1 MIPPDLNPRGT
12 RVLPLPFAWVKIPA
26 SLSEKIEP
34 AYHVSNLM
42 NTNLTTPPA
51 GSARLLA
58 VACAL
63 ITLAPALAQQSDF
76 AKLAQDAKSLAKY
89 DKNQNGKLDTDE
101 LAALQADEA
110 KAAQA
115 GAAAAAESKEIIELT
130 PFEVNAVDDK
140 GYYASTTM
148 SGTRLNSKL
157 EDLGASITVV
167 TKQQLQD
174 TAAIDINDIFLY
186 EANVEG
192 TGQFTDPTTDSRGN
206 PIVDNIAGSPQSA
219 NRVRGLSAANIAI
232 GSFASNGTVPI
243 DTYNLE
249 SVEISRGPN
258 SSIFGLGDAS
268 GTVNLNQSSANPT
281 RSTSQ
286 VQARVDSFGGWRT
299 SLDVNR
305 PLIRNK
311 LAFRIS
317 GVYEEKGYIRKPST
331 DRTVR
336 WQGALSYR
344 PMKNTSIKLSYEN
357 YHNYN
362 QRPNSTPPRD
372 TVSYWRSV
380 GSPVWDPVTF
390 TPTVNGVRG
399 LPAPYRGGSDNALVA
414 GVPPIPPGL
423 NSPDTAGVRPAYIV
437 DGGKVALYTIQQM
450 PSSNTAPFNATQYG
464 SSSNQRYIFSGT
476 DIQLLGGAK
485 FGEPPLTALYQMPVV
500 KDRSLYDWTEI
511 NIMSPNYGVVWS
523 NNTRLE
529 LEHTFLNSKRQI
541 LALQAGWFR
550 EDTNNYSRNILG
562 QQDGVNSVL
571 AIDVN
576 QRLLDGRPNPYF
588 LRPFIGGNEPN
599 IIRKPQFNDNY
610 RGTVAYQLDLTHE
623 QNLLKWLGRHRFAGY
638 GEYRLMIQS
647 PSGFRYR
654 DEGIAAENPALAG
667 LSLTNITGSN
677 GVHIYPRYYLGDA
690 NGQNVDYAAQ
700 RPGNINGTLPLY
712 TFDTNTASPTAGKW
726 VNTNVTMAELG
737 ISFGAQKRKIRTEG
751 LTWQSFFLDDR
762 IVPTIG
768 VRKDR
773 NFGETNL
780 ATVTGTDGIIDP
792 TNVYNFG
799 RNKSWNAGT
808 TRTQGVVVKPFR
820 WLHLS
825 YNQSDSF
832 QPADIAYNNMGAVLP
847 NPTGAGKDYAVT
859 LNFFDGRLSFRL
871 GKYETTQLNARGTI
885 GTIATRARTIDVGS
899 GGGNAFT
906 LFSRAN
912 GWATTLHPEWSAAQ
926 TTDYVNKTLGMSQDY
941 VTFLQTASLNDINDA
956 MSKGYELEV
965 NYNPTRFWTMKFTG
979 SKQAAVDTNMSPAVQ
994 AYIDSRYALW
1004 TTIEDPTSA
1013 IDPATGKRQL
1023 WWNQAVGGNQ
1033 PNSYFVGN
1041 VLSPLKLAQAT
1052 AGKRKPQ
1059 TREYSFNAF
1068 TSFRFAGVTENP
1080 RLKPLS
1086 VGGALRWADKAAIG
1100 YYGAAPD
1107 ADGAIRSLDKTRPI
1121 YDKALAHVDLNA
1133 SYDLKLFRNK
1143 VRTRVQL
1150 NIRNVGEN
1158 THLQRIAVNPDGN
1171 PWNYRIVDPTQ
1182 YILTTTFDL

>member
-1 MIPPDLNPRGT
+1 MH
-12 RVLPLPFAWVKIPA
+12 
-26 SLSEKIEP
+26 SLRRQSR
-34 AYHVSNLM
+34 LR
-42 NTNLTTPPA
+42 
-51 GSARLLA
+51 RLLA
-58 VACAL
+58 VVPVG
-63 ITLAPALAQQSDF
+63 TLFLLATVQAQQAPAPGA
-76 AKLAQDAKSLAKY
+76 ADARALAKY
-89 DKNQNGKLDTDE
+89 DKNNNGRLDPDE
-101 LAALQADEA
+101 LAAQQADDA
-110 KAAQA
+110 KAAKLA
-115 GAAAAAESKEIIELT
+115 VVTSTAPVPAEVVELS
-130 PFEVNAVDDK
+130 PFQVSASTDK
-140 GYYASTTM
+140 GYFASSTM
-148 SGTRLNSKL
+148 SGTRLNSKI

-219 NRVRGLSAANIAI
+219 NRVRGLSAANIAV
-232 GSFASNGTVPI
+232 GNFSSNGTVPI

-268 GTVNLNQSSANPT
+268 GTVNLNTASANPT

-286 VQARVDSFGGWRT
+286 VQGRVDSFGGWRT
-299 SLDVNR
+299 SIDLNR
-305 PLIRNK
+305 PLIHNK
-311 LAFRIS
+311 LAVRVS
-317 GVYEEKGYIRKPST
+317 GVYEEKGYVRKPSM
-331 DRTVR
+331 DQTVR
-336 WQGALSYR
+336 WQGAITYR
-344 PMKNTSIKLSYEN
+344 PLKSTTLRLSYET
-357 YHNYN
+357 YHNHN

-372 TVSYWRSV
+372 TVTYWRSV
-380 GSPVWDPVTF
+380 GSPTWDPVTF
-390 TPTVNGVRG
+390 RPTVNGVVG

-423 NSPDTAGVRPAYIV
+423 NSPDTAGVRPAYII

-450 PSSNTAPFNATQYG
+450 PVSAVLGTSN
-464 SSSNQRYIFSGT
+464 NQRYVFSGT

-485 FGEPPLTALYQMPVV
+485 FGGPPLTALFQMAVV
-500 KDRSLYDWTEI
+500 KDKSIYDWSSI
-511 NIMSPNYGVVWS
+511 NIMSPNYGIVWS

-529 LEHTFLNSKRQI
+529 LEHSFINSKRQI

-550 EDTNNYSRNILG
+550 EDTNNYSRNMLG

-576 QRLLDGRPNPYF
+576 QRLLDGTPNPYF
-588 LRPFIGGNEPN
+588 MRPFIGGNEPN
-599 IIRKPQFNDNY
+599 IIFKPQLNDNY
-610 RGTVAYQLDLTHE
+610 RATLAYQLDLTGE
-623 QNLLKWLGRHRFAGY
+623 KNLLKWFGRHRIASY
-638 GEYRLMIQS
+638 GEYRLIIQS

-654 DEGIAAENPALAG
+654 DEGIAADNPTLVG

-677 GVHIYPRYYLGDA
+677 GVHVYPRYYLGDA
-690 NGQNVDYAAQ
+690 TGQNVDYAAK
-700 RPGNINGTLPLY
+700 RPDVINGPIPLY
-712 TFDTNTASPTAGKW
+712 TFDTTTARW
-726 VNTNVTMAELG
+726 VNSNVTMGELG
-737 ISFGAQKRKIRTEG
+737 TSFGLQKRKIRTEG
-751 LTWQSFFLDDR
+751 FTWQSFFLNDR
-762 IVPTIG
+762 IVPTLG

-773 NFGETNL
+773 NYGEINL
-780 ATVTGTDGIIDP
+780 PLVTASNGIVDP

-808 TRTQGVVVKPFR
+808 TKTKGAVVKPFR
-820 WLHLS
+820 WLNLS

-847 NPTGAGKDYAVT
+847 NPTGQGKDYAVT
-859 LNFFDGRLSFRL
+859 LNLFQGKLNLRL
-871 GKYETTQLNARGTI
+871 GKYETSQINARGTI
-885 GTIATRARTIDVGS
+885 GTIATRARTLDVGT

-906 LFSRAN
+906 LFSRAT
-912 GWATTLHPEWSAAQ
+912 GWANTLHGAGTADPWTATQ
-926 TTDYVNKTLGMSQDY
+926 VTDYVNKTLGMTQDY
-941 VTFLQTASLNDINDA
+941 VTFLQTASLNDVNDA
-956 MSKGYELEV
+956 ASKGYELEV
-965 NYNPTRFWTMKFTG
+965 NYNPTSYWTMKFTG
-979 SKQAAVDTNMSPAVQ
+979 SRQSAIDTNMSPALQ

-1023 WWNQAVGGNQ
+1023 WWNQTVGGNQ

-1041 VLSPLKLAQAT
+1041 VLSPLKLAIAT

-1059 TREYSFNAF
+1059 TREYQFNAF
-1068 TSFRFAGVTENP
+1068 TNFRFAGITENK
-1080 RLKPLS
+1080 RLKPLN

-1133 SYDLKLFRNK
+1133 SYNLRLFKDK
-1143 VRTRVQL
+1143 VRARVQL

-1171 PWNYRIVDPTQ
+1171 YWNYRIIDPTQ
-1182 YILTTTFDL
+1182 YILTATFDL